1 MIKLEQA
8 ILGRLLRMSHYH
20 INTSLRIFKSG
31 FVNLFRNLWLTIAA
45 TAVMFVA
52 LTIIAIGVV
61 INVTT
66 ANAID
71 VLSKELKTSIILKEG
86 TPDDKRNALEKSIRN
101 LEFVDTIV
109 YISPSE
115 AQARLTADPTIGNDI
130 LQASSLFD
138 GDFLAPSLEV
148 ALNDLS
154 QANKL
159 AETAESEEFAEIVER
174 VALGKTDTGAQ
185 TDAEK
190 AIERAAATE
199 RFITIGTIIA
209 AGALSAVSIMIIF
222 NTIRMAIYTRR
233 DEISIMKL
241 IGATP
246 NYIRGPFLVEA
257 SLYGFFA
264 GIVASATVYAL
275 IFSVG
280 AKVADT
286 PEFAQTYEYFTDTT
300 TIILMTLSLI
310 LIGVLIGAVSSMLAM
325 ERHLKLKDW

>member
-1 MIKLEQA
+1 ML
-8 ILGRLLRMSHYH
+8 
-20 INTSLRIFKSG
+20 
-31 FVNLFRNLWLTIAA
+31 
-45 TAVMFVA
+45 VA
-52 LTIIAIGVV
+52 LTIILIGVV

-66 ANAID
+66 SNAID

-86 TPDDKRNALEKSIRN
+86 VSSDDRSELEKKIRA
-101 LEFVDTIV
+101 LDFVDSVV
-109 YISPSE
+109 YVSPSE
-115 AQARLTADPTIGNDI
+115 AQSRLTADPSIGKDV
-130 LQASSLFD
+130 LQASALFE

-148 ALNDLS
+148 ALLDLS
-154 QANKL
+154 RANEL
-159 AETAESEEFAEIVER
+159 ADVARADEFKDTVER

-190 AIERAAATE
+190 AIERAAAVD

-209 AGALSAVSIMIIF
+209 ASALSAVSIMIIF

-257 SLYGFFA
+257 SLYGVFA
-264 GIVASATVYAL
+264 GIVASLVVYSL
-275 IFSVG
+275 IFTLGSN
-280 AKVADT
+280 VADA
-286 PEFAQTYEYFTDTT
+286 PEFAETYAFFTDPATVV
-300 TIILMTLSLI
+300 LMFLSAI
-310 LIGVLIGAVSSMLAM
+310 MVGVLIGALSSMLAM

>member
-1 MIKLEQA
+1 MTT
-8 ILGRLLRMSHYH
+8 YH
-20 INTSLRIFKSG
+20 LNTSLRVLKSG
-31 FVNLFRNLWLTIAA
+31 FINLFRNLWLTIAA

-52 LTIIAIGVV
+52 LTIIFIGVV

-66 ANAID
+66 SNAIN
-71 VLSKELKTSIILKEG
+71 VLSRELKTSIILKEG
-86 TPDDKRNALEKSIRN
+86 TPAEKRTALENRLGA
-101 LEFVDTIV
+101 LEFVETV
-109 YISPSE
+109 EYVSPSE
-115 AQARLTADPTIGNDI
+115 AQRRLTADPTIGTDI
-130 LQASSLFD
+130 LQASALFE
-138 GDFLAPSLEV
+138 GDFLAPSLEI

-154 QANKL
+154 RASEL
-159 AETAESEEFAEIVER
+159 ASVAESDEYADIVER

-199 RFITIGTIIA
+199 RFITIGSIIA

-257 SLYGFFA
+257 SLYGVIA
-264 GIVASATVYAL
+264 GIIASATVYSL
-275 IFSVG
+275 IFTLGS
-280 AKVADT
+280 KVAEA
-286 PEFAQTYEYFTDTT
+286 PEFAETYEFFTLPATMV
-300 TIILMTLSLI
+300 LMVLSAIML
-310 LIGVLIGAVSSMLAM
+310 GVLIGAVSSMLAM
-325 ERHLKLKDW
+325 ERHLKLKEW

>member
-1 MIKLEQA
+1 MT
-8 ILGRLLRMSHYH
+8 SYH
-20 INTSLRIFKSG
+20 LNTVMRIFKSG

-45 TAVMFVA
+45 TSVMLVA

-66 ANAID
+66 SNAID

-86 TPDDKRNALEKSIRN
+86 VTAESRAALEAKIRG
-101 LEFVDTIV
+101 LEFVETVV

-115 AQARLTADPTIGNDI
+115 AQSRLTKDPTIGADI
-130 LQASSLFD
+130 LQASALFE
-138 GDFLAPSLEV
+138 GDFLAPSYEV

-154 QANKL
+154 RASEL
-159 AETAESEEFAEIVER
+159 ASAAESDQFKEIVDR

-190 AIERAAATE
+190 AIARAAATE
-199 RFITIGTIIA
+199 RFVTIGTIIA
-209 AGALSAVSIMIIF
+209 AGALSIVSIMIIF

-257 SLYGFFA
+257 SLYGVFA
-264 GIVASATVYAL
+264 GIIAGISVYTL
-275 IFSVG
+275 IFSLGGKVG
-280 AKVADT
+280 DA
-286 PEFAQTYEYFTDTT
+286 PEFSLTYQFFTDPV
-300 TIILMTLSLI
+300 TIVLMVSSLI
-310 LIGVLIGAVSSMLAM
+310 MLGILIGAVSSMLAM
-325 ERHLKLKDW
+325 ERHLKLKHW

>member
-1 MIKLEQA
+1 MNSYHLNA
-8 ILGRLLRMSHYH
+8 ALRV
-20 INTSLRIFKSG
+20 FKSG

-52 LTIIAIGVV
+52 LTIIFIGVV

-66 ANAID
+66 SNAIS
-71 VLSKELKTSIILKEG
+71 VLSRELKTSIILKEG
-86 TPDDKRNALEKSIRN
+86 TPDDKRNALEGKIRG
-101 LEFVDTIV
+101 LEFVETV
-109 YISPSE
+109 EYVSPAE
-115 AQARLTADPTIGNDI
+115 AQRRLTADPTIGKDI
-130 LQASSLFD
+130 LQASALFE
-138 GDFLAPSLEV
+138 GDFLAPSMEV

-154 QANKL
+154 KANQL
-159 AETAESEEFAEIVER
+159 AEVAGAEEFADIVER

-199 RFITIGTIIA
+199 KFITIGSIIA

-257 SLYGFFA
+257 SLYGVIA
-264 GIVASATVYAL
+264 GLIASATVYSL
-275 IFSVG
+275 IFSLG
-280 AKVADT
+280 SKVAEA
-286 PEFAQTYEYFTDTT
+286 PEFAETYEYFTQPSTV
-300 TIILMTLSLI
+300 ILMVLSAVTLGI
-310 LIGVLIGAVSSMLAM
+310 LIGAVSSMLAM

>member
-1 MIKLEQA
+1 
-8 ILGRLLRMSHYH
+8 MSNYH
-20 INTSLRIFKSG
+20 INTSLRVLKSG

-45 TAVMFVA
+45 TAVMLVA
-52 LTIIAIGVV
+52 LTIIFIGVV

-66 ANAID
+66 SNAIN
-71 VLSKELKTSIILKEG
+71 VLSRELKTSIILKEG
-86 TPDDKRNALEKSIRN
+86 TPDDKRAELESVIRE

-109 YISPSE
+109 YVSPSE
-115 AQARLTADPTIGNDI
+115 AQRRLTADPTIGADI
-130 LQASSLFD
+130 LQASALFE
-138 GDFLAPSLEV
+138 GDFLAPSLEI

-154 QANKL
+154 RASEL
-159 AETAESEEFAEIVER
+159 AEAAEKEQFADIVER

-199 RFITIGTIIA
+199 RFITIGSIIA
-209 AGALSAVSIMIIF
+209 AGALSAVSVMIIF

-257 SLYGFFA
+257 SLYGVIA
-264 GIVASATVYAL
+264 GILASITVYSL
-275 IFSVG
+275 IFSLG
-280 AKVADT
+280 QKVAEA
-286 PEFAQTYEYFTDTT
+286 PEFAETYEFFTQPTT
-300 TIILMTLSLI
+300 VVLMVLSAIML
-310 LIGVLIGAVSSMLAM
+310 GVLIGAVSSMLAM

>member
-1 MIKLEQA
+1 M
-8 ILGRLLRMSHYH
+8 YH
-20 INTSLRIFKSG
+20 LNTSLRVLKSG

-45 TAVMFVA
+45 TAVMVVA
-52 LTIIAIGVV
+52 LTIIFIGVV

-66 ANAID
+66 SNAID
-71 VLSKELKTSIILKEG
+71 VLSRELKTSIILVENPSEETRKE
-86 TPDDKRNALEKSIRN
+86 LEDELRG
-101 LEFVDTIV
+101 LEFVESVV

-115 AQARLTADPTIGNDI
+115 AQRRLTADPTIGQDI
-130 LQASSLFD
+130 LQASALFE
-138 GDFLAPSLEV
+138 GDFLAPSLEI

-154 QANKL
+154 RANEL
-159 AETAESEEFAEIVER
+159 AEIAEGEKYVVIVER

-199 RFITIGTIIA
+199 RFITIGSIIA
-209 AGALSAVSIMIIF
+209 AASLSAVSIMIIF

-257 SLYGFFA
+257 SLYGVVA
-264 GIVASATVYAL
+264 GIVSSVAVYSL
-275 IFSVG
+275 IFTLGS
-280 AKVADT
+280 KVADA
-286 PEFAQTYEYFTDTT
+286 PEFSQTYEYFTDPATVV
-300 TIILMTLSLI
+300 LMVLSSIMLGI
-310 LIGVLIGAVSSMLAM
+310 LIGAVSSMLAM
-325 ERHLKLKDW
+325 ERHLKLKEW

>member
-1 MIKLEQA
+1 MN
-8 ILGRLLRMSHYH
+8 MYH
-20 INTSLRIFKSG
+20 LNTSLRVLKSG

-45 TAVMFVA
+45 TAVMVVA
-52 LTIIAIGVV
+52 LTIIFIGVV

-66 ANAID
+66 TNAID
-71 VLSKELKTSIILKEG
+71 VLSRELKTSIILVEKASDEKRKE
-86 TPDDKRNALEKSIRN
+86 LENELRS
-101 LEFVDTIV
+101 LEFVESVV

-115 AQARLTADPTIGNDI
+115 AQKRLTADPTIGQDI
-130 LQASSLFD
+130 LQASALFE
-138 GDFLAPSLEV
+138 GDFLAPSVEI

-154 QANKL
+154 KARQL
-159 AETAESEEFAEIVER
+159 AEVAEGERYAEIVER

-199 RFITIGTIIA
+199 RFITIGSIIA
-209 AGALSAVSIMIIF
+209 AGSLSAVSIMIIF

-257 SLYGFFA
+257 SLYGVIA
-264 GIVASATVYAL
+264 GIISSVAVYSL
-275 IFSVG
+275 IFTLGS
-280 AKVADT
+280 KVAEA
-286 PEFAQTYEYFTDTT
+286 PEFAQTYEYFTQTT
-300 TIILMTLSLI
+300 TVVLMGLSAIML
-310 LIGVLIGAVSSMLAM
+310 GVLIGAVSSMLAM
-325 ERHLKLKDW
+325 ERHLKLKEW

>member
-1 MIKLEQA
+1 MLT
-8 ILGRLLRMSHYH
+8 SYH
-20 INTSLRIFKSG
+20 LNTSFRVLKSG
-31 FVNLFRNLWLTIAA
+31 FINLFRNLWLTIAA
-45 TAVMFVA
+45 TAVMLVA
-52 LTIIAIGVV
+52 LTIIFLGVV

-66 ANAID
+66 SNAIK

-86 TPDDKRNALEKSIRN
+86 VTKDQRDTLEQAIRS

-109 YISPSE
+109 YISPAE
-115 AQARLTADPTIGNDI
+115 AQARLTADPSIGI
-130 LQASSLFD
+130 EVLQASALFEG
-138 GDFLAPSLEV
+138 GDFLAPSFEIS
-148 ALNDLS
+148 LNDLS
-154 QANKL
+154 RAEEL
-159 AETAESEEFAEIVER
+159 ATTVRTEQFASTVQR

-199 RFITIGTIIA
+199 KFITIGSIIA
-209 AGALSAVSIMIIF
+209 AGSLSIVSVMIIF

-257 SLYGFFA
+257 SLYGVIA
-264 GIVASATVYAL
+264 GLIAGASVYSL

-280 AKVADT
+280 SKIAET
-286 PEFAQTYEYFTDTT
+286 PEFSQTYEYFTAPT
-300 TIILMTLSLI
+300 TISLMVLSLVT
-310 LIGVLIGAVSSMLAM
+310 LGVLIGSVSSMLAM

>member
-1 MIKLEQA
+1 MTA
-8 ILGRLLRMSHYH
+8 YH
-20 INTSLRIFKSG
+20 LNTSLRVLKSG
-31 FVNLFRNLWLTIAA
+31 FKNLFRNLWLTIAA
-45 TAVMFVA
+45 TAVMLVA
-52 LTIIAIGVV
+52 LTIILLGVIV
-61 INVTT
+61 NVTT
-66 ANAID
+66 TNAID

-86 TPDDKRNALEKSIRN
+86 TSDENRNRLEAEIRS
-101 LEFVDTIV
+101 LEFVDTV
-109 YISPSE
+109 LYVSPSE
-115 AQARLTADPTIGNDI
+115 AQRRLTADPTIGKDI
-130 LQASSLFD
+130 LQASALFE
-138 GDFLAPSLEV
+138 GDFLAPSLEI

-154 QANKL
+154 RASEL
-159 AETAESEEFAEIVER
+159 AATAEDEQFSDIVER

-209 AGALSAVSIMIIF
+209 AGALSAVSVMIIF

-257 SLYGFFA
+257 SLYGVIA
-264 GIVASATVYAL
+264 GFIASGVVYSL
-275 IFSVG
+275 IFSIG
-280 AKVADT
+280 SKVAET
-286 PEFAQTYEYFTDTT
+286 PEFSQTYEYFTQPSTVV
-300 TIILMTLSLI
+300 LMTLSAVMV
-310 LIGVLIGAVSSMLAM
+310 GVLIGALSSMLAM

>member
-1 MIKLEQA
+1 MYTIIR
-8 ILGRLLRMSHYH
+8 IL
-20 INTSLRIFKSG
+20 KSG

-45 TAVMFVA
+45 TSVMLVA
-52 LTIIAIGVV
+52 LTIILIGVV

-66 ANAID
+66 SNAID

-86 TPDDKRNALEKSIRN
+86 VTNEDREKLEKSI
-101 LEFVDTIV
+101 LSLDFVDTLV
-109 YISPSE
+109 YITPSE
-115 AQARLTADPTIGNDI
+115 AQERLTADPSIGKDV
-130 LQASSLFD
+130 LQASALFE

-148 ALNDLS
+148 SLLDLS
-154 QANKL
+154 RAEELAN
-159 AETAESEEFAEIVER
+159 TAKSDEFKDIVER

-190 AIERAAATE
+190 AIERAAATD

-257 SLYGFFA
+257 SLYGVIA
-264 GIVASATVYAL
+264 GLIASVVVYSL

-280 AKVADT
+280 SKVADA
-286 PEFAQTYEYFTDTT
+286 PEFAETYAFFTDPTT
-300 TIILMTLSLI
+300 MVLMFLSAI
-310 LIGVLIGAVSSMLAM
+310 MVGVLIGAVSSMLAM

>member
-1 MIKLEQA
+1 MT
-8 ILGRLLRMSHYH
+8 SYH
-20 INTSLRIFKSG
+20 LNTVLRIFKSG

-45 TAVMFVA
+45 TSVMLVA

-66 ANAID
+66 SNAID

-86 TPDDKRNALEKSIRN
+86 VTAESRAALEAKIRG
-101 LEFVDTIV
+101 LEFVETVV

-115 AQARLTADPTIGNDI
+115 AQSRLTKDPTIGADI
-130 LQASSLFD
+130 LQASALFE
-138 GDFLAPSLEV
+138 GDFLAPSYEV

-154 QANKL
+154 RASEL
-159 AETAESEEFAEIVER
+159 ASAAESDQFKDIVDR

-190 AIERAAATE
+190 AIARAAATE
-199 RFITIGTIIA
+199 RFVTIGTIIA
-209 AGALSAVSIMIIF
+209 AGALSIVSIMIIF

-257 SLYGFFA
+257 SLYGVFA
-264 GIVASATVYAL
+264 GIIAGISVYTL
-275 IFSVG
+275 IFSLGGKVG
-280 AKVADT
+280 DA
-286 PEFAQTYEYFTDTT
+286 PEFSLTYQFFTEPV
-300 TIILMTLSLI
+300 TIVLMVSSLI
-310 LIGVLIGAVSSMLAM
+310 MLGILIGAVSSMLAM
-325 ERHLKLKDW
+325 ERHLKLKHW